1 MYGINF
7 FLFYELFAP
16 CGVILASRMVVD
28 FNYHLFIVIFNE
40 RDSVPPVLE
49 KQVNFYKGSIGSAH

>member
-1 MYGINF
+1 
-7 FLFYELFAP
+7 
-16 CGVILASRMVVD
+16 MVVD

-49 KQVNFYKGSIGSAH
+49 KHVNFYKGSIGSAH